1 MCHQTSRNSF
11 CSDRS
16 QGFYRHFIFPEKKI
30 PDEMCIRDS
39 INSLFKLGIDLS
51 KESTV
56 KMGVLQREVG
66 TGQISIK
73 KALQLIYEDVNHMFE
88 KRDQNFLP
96 VICLSLI
103 HI

>member
-1 MCHQTSRNSF
+1 M
-11 CSDRS
+11 
-16 QGFYRHFIFPEKKI
+16 
-30 PDEMCIRDS
+30 
-39 INSLFKLGIDLS
+39 S

-88 KRDQNFLP
+88 NEIR
-96 VICLSLI
+96 ISYLSFVDVRFAEEEFWNLYQGFSVRI
-103 HI
+103 MI